1 METGRL
7 SHNAATSNSQR
18 ANAPTKQPA
27 AQWPPLRRPQPVP
40 AGRPMRNSSR
50 RIRGSNSHRRVMPQI
65 DLRRRR
71 PSAAVSPNRIRGT
84 TGGSTTT
91 TILSSSGLCAALS
104 ARCSGP
110 MPMTIVSIT
119 CSGRMPTTASGRMHS
134 TMSTRVSTAAKR
146 RNIMRQTMS
155 TPMLARQPRAP
166 STRRRLAP
174 PGHRRRS
181 PAARKSARVKRRG

>member
-50 RIRGSNSHRRVMPQI
+50 RIRGSNSRRRAMPQI
-65 DLRRRR
+65 DLRRSR

-84 TGGSTTT
+84 TGGSTT

-134 TMSTRVSTAAKR
+134 TMSTRASRAAKR
-146 RNIMRQTMS
+146 RNIVRPTMS
-155 TPMLARQPRAP
+155 TPMLGRQRRAP
-166 STRRRLAP
+166 STRLRPASLGRRV
-174 PGHRRRS
+174 RW
-181 PAARKSARVKRRG
+181 PAARKSARVRRRG

>member
-50 RIRGSNSHRRVMPQI
+50 RIRGSNSRRRAMPQI

-119 CSGRMPTTASGRMHS
+119 CSGRMHS
-134 TMSTRVSTAAKR
+134 
-146 RNIMRQTMS
+146 TMS

-166 STRRRLAP
+166 SNRRRLAP

-181 PAARKSARVKRRG
+181 PAARKSARVRRGG

>member
-18 ANAPTKQPA
+18 ERTRQRRPQPA

-50 RIRGSNSHRRVMPQI
+50 RIRGSNSRRRAMPQF
-65 DLRRRR
+65 DLRRSR

-119 CSGRMPTTASGRMHS
+119 YSGLCIRRCLPGHLRRLSAAILCARRCLRLCWRASLE
-134 TMSTRVSTAAKR
+134 R
-146 RNIMRQTMS
+146 RLLVGDWRLPVIGG
-155 TPMLARQPRAP
+155 A
-166 STRRRLAP
+166 RRRLANLL
-174 PGHRRRS
+174 GS
-181 PAARKSARVKRRG
+181 DAGVD

>member
-50 RIRGSNSHRRVMPQI
+50 RIRGSNSRRRAMPQI

-119 CSGRMPTTASGRMHS
+119 CSGRMHS
-134 TMSTRVSTAAKR
+134 TMSTRASTAAKR
-146 RNIMRQTMS
+146 RNIMRPTMS

-181 PAARKSARVKRRG
+181 PAARKSVRVRRGG